1 MSFRFYTTLLSQASK
16 RIASGILI
24 AGLLLIGFG
33 VLIYALPRIFA
44 TIAALFFFVV
54 GGGCFVSGLKMLW
67 TQREI
72 DKMSSGGIDNFR
84 QNVHIHHEE
93 DYKL

>member
-24 AGLLLIGFG
+24 VGLLLIGFG

-44 TIAALFFFVV
+44 TIAAFFFFIV
-54 GGGCFVSGLKMLW
+54 GGGCFVSGVKLLW

-72 DKMSSGGIDNFR
+72 DKMSSGGIDDFR

-93 DYKL
+93 DYEL